1 MNINAT
7 LIGQSIAFILFVLF
21 CMKYVWPALL
31 SVMQAR
37 EKRIAEGLEMAE
49 RADKDL
55 ELAKQKV
62 VQQLK
67 EAKEQAAVIVDQANK
82 RANQIIE
89 DAKEQAVLEG
99 NRIKSS
105 AQAEIDREI
114 AQAREHLRKQVAVLA
129 LAGAE
134 KVLAK
139 KIDLSAHN
147 DMLDQLAAEL

>member
-67 EAKEQAAVIVDQANK
+67 EAKEQASVIVEQANK
-82 RANQIIE
+82 RANQIIDE
-89 DAKEQAVLEG
+89 AKEQAVQEG
-99 NRIKSS
+99 QRIKAS
-105 AQAEIDREI
+105 AQAEVDREI
-114 AQAREHLRKQVAVLA
+114 ARAREQLRTQVTALA
-129 LAGAE
+129 LTGAE
-134 KVLAK
+134 KVLGRT
-139 KIDLSAHN
+139 IDASAHN
-147 DMLDQLAAEL
+147 EMLDKLAAEL

>member
-37 EKRIAEGLEMAE
+37 EKRITEGLEMAE

-67 EAKEQAAVIVDQANK
+67 EAKEQASVIVEQANK

-89 DAKEQAVLEG
+89 EAKEQAVQEG
-99 NRIKSS
+99 QRIKAS
-105 AQAEIDREI
+105 AQAEVDREI
-114 AQAREHLRKQVAVLA
+114 ARAREQLRTQVTVLA
-129 LAGAE
+129 LIGAE
-134 KVLAK
+134 KVLGRT
-139 KIDLSAHN
+139 IDPSVHN
-147 DMLDQLAAEL
+147 EMLDKLAAEL